1 LDVLHSI
8 ADPVAGRRTAWT
20 TPRRFG

>member
-20 TPRRFG
+20 TPRRSG